1 MKASEKILELEKFIE
16 ARLGDMGF
24 ELVDIKFSGVAGRET
39 LELFCDRQGED
50 RITVDDC
57 RGISQRLK
65 YTLEAEGFF
74 NADYSLIVSSPGLD
88 RVVKRPDDFEKFIGR
103 RVKVFKAASA
113 GGGNITGK
121 LVGYEDG
128 NLILSVD
135 DGDELLVKREECN
148 LVRLVPDL
156 KGFEGNAKKV
166 GKSKNR

>member
-1 MKASEKILELEKFIE
+1 MLELY
-16 ARLGDMGF
+16 
-24 ELVDIKFSGVAGRET
+24 
-39 LELFCDRQGED
+39 CDRQGED
-50 RITVDDC
+50 RIKIDDC
-57 RGISQRLK
+57 RDISRRLK

-88 RVVKRPDDFEKFIGR
+88 RVVKRPDDFEKFIGH
-103 RVKVFKAASA
+103 RVKVFKADSA

-128 NLILSVD
+128 NLKLSVD
-135 DGDELLVKREECN
+135 DGDELLLKREECN

-156 KGFEGNAKKV
+156 KGFEGTTKKV